1 MDLLLDTTTWDL
13 VTDATDLQLVEKEDA
28 VGQHLSQ
35 RLKTFA
41 GEWFLD
47 LRLGVPY
54 FSQVLVKNPDPVVLD
69 SVFKSEIIHTPG
81 IVELRQFDL
90 RLDAGTRQLQLSFT
104 AVADSGAVISFSEVL
119 P

>member
-1 MDLLLDTTTWDL
+1 MDLSLDDNWDL
-13 VTDATDLQLVEKEDA
+13 VTDATDLLLVDA
-28 VGQHLSQ
+28 AEAIGQHLAQ

-47 LRLGVPY
+47 LRVGVPY
-54 FSQVLVKNPDPVVLD
+54 LQQVLVKNPDPVVLD
-69 SVFKSEIIHTPG
+69 SIFKSEIINTPG

-90 RLDAGTRQLQLSFT
+90 RMDAAARQLQLSFK
-104 AVADSGAVISFSEVL
+104 AVIDTGAVISFSEVI